1 MASTPRLDPT
11 VLVWRLLRRFQWRL
25 IWLRQSKFMIGTTG
39 LVRDDAGRVLLVR
52 HRFWPVGRQVGL
64 PGGYAL
70 AGERLEDALAREVRE
85 EVGLGVEVAHVVQV
99 SSGFQLRVEVAFAA
113 ALAEGNLVGGTT
125 GATTGG
131 SAEGNATGG
140 PAEGNAAGG
149 SAEVVLRL
157 DSREVLSADFH
168 ELSALPEDLMPNHRR
183 LILENADWFKA
194 AGADG

>member
-25 IWLRQSKFMIGTTG
+25 VWLRQSKFMIGTTG

-113 ALAEGNLVGGTT
+113 ALAEG
-125 GATTGG
+125 
-131 SAEGNATGG
+131 SATGS
-140 PAEGNAAGG
+140 PAG
-149 SAEVVLRL
+149 VVFRL
-157 DSREVLSADFH
+157 DPREVLSAGFH

-183 LILENADWFKA
+183 LILENAEWFKA